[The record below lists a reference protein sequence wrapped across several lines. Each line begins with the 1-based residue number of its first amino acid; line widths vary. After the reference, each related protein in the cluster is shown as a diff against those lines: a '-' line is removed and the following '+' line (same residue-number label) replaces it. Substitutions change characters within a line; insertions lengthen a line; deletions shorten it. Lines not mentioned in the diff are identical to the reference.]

1 MCSSFIFI
9 LISTVQK
16 GKQKQNFIA
25 GLGTI
30 SFAGFGGVLPSAQSS
45 LGVIFQRSIS

>member
-1 MCSSFIFI
+1 MRSSFIFI

-25 GLGTI
+25 GLATI